1 MNKAKD
7 RIIEGLKQAMQAESD
22 GYHFYKMAANST
34 EDPEGKE
41 VFESLAA
48 DELEHLRF
56 LKTQYKSIL
65 ETGKPD
71 KNTKLEKP
79 ATLSGESPIFSEQFK
94 SRLKKAH
101 YEMSAL
107 SIGAQLEL
115 SSIKFYKSQAEAVGD
130 PTIRSFYSELAE
142 WETTHYRRLIRQQKE
157 LKEDYW
163 FKGGFYPF

>member
-1 MNKAKD
+1 MDKAKD
-7 RIIEGLKQAMQAESD
+7 RIIDGLKQAIQAESD

-34 EDPEGKE
+34 KDPEGKE
-41 VFESLAA
+41 VFESLAS

-65 ETGKPD
+65 DTGKPD
-71 KNTKLEKP
+71 KNSKLEKP
-79 ATLSGESPIFSEQFK
+79 SSPSDESPIFSEQFK
-94 SRLKKAH
+94 SDLEKAH

-107 SIGAQLEL
+107 SIGVQLEL
-115 SSIKFYKSQAEAVGD
+115 SSIKFYKSEAEAVD
-130 PTIRSFYSELAE
+130 DLFVKSFYNELAE

-163 FKGGFYPF
+163 YKGGFYPF